1 MSLSEAYGGQAP
13 CGAYNHFE
21 LDRTLEGCPHCRT
34 MKPKKIRVPE
44 GMLKAAKEAVVLARS
59 QGRKWVD
66 IDEGTQKLSPLPNS
80 VEVVVE
86 AALRWQDEQ
95 LEKMIQGDPY
105 LNDPHHRSESMSEIY
120 NRSGRNNAVREI
132 RRMFLAPAKT
142 FQIPLGLMGRTFTQ
156 EEADEIVAYVQ
167 QSVPT
172 PPVGQE
178 QPIDPLVMYIMRHFE
193 GGEPDKRALRN
204 RAEAAVDDYR
214 EHTKRN
220 PSNETSSG
228 IEDLLVNPVIGTVN
242 GNQVNDRIKKAY
254 RRGKESR

>member
-1 MSLSEAYGGQAP
+1 MGLTEDYSGQAS

-21 LDRTLEGCPHCRT
+21 LDRTLEGCPHCRA
-34 MKPKKIRVPE
+34 MKPKKIRVSE
-44 GMLKAAKEAVVLARS
+44 GMLKAVKEAVVLARS

-66 IDEGTQKLSPLPNS
+66 IDKVTQQLSPLPNS

-86 AALRWQDEQ
+86 AAMRWLSENILPLSDEDWHNTSGDGKAS
-95 LEKMIQGDPY
+95 LVTREMANMMIQR
-105 LNDPHHRSESMSEIY
+105 HM
-120 NRSGRNNAVREI
+120 
-132 RRMFLAPAKT
+132 RRMFLTPPKT
-142 FQIPLGLMGRTFTQ
+142 LQMPIGLMGRTFTQ
-156 EEADEIVAYVQ
+156 EEVDEIKAYVQ
-167 QSVPT
+167 QAVPS
-172 PPVGQE
+172 PSISDELPV
-178 QPIDPLVMYIMRHFE
+178 DPLVMYIMRHFE

-228 IEDLLVNPVIGTVN
+228 IEDLLVNPVIGTSN